1 MREDSPS
8 RISFFQAGRACS
20 FVKSEARWEVTSV
33 ALWGSKSNKVAHFKK
48 VPLFEGLTTRQ
59 VEQISRLADEI
70 EVREGKRLAAAGE
83 TGRELFII
91 VEGRAT
97 VETPRGRTVHLGRGD
112 FFGEMSLIDGAVRS
126 ATVTADG
133 PMKLLV
139 IGQREFWELL
149 NAAPSISKKIMSTLA
164 ARLRDSDAAYSKVP

>member
-1 MREDSPS
+1 VAS
-8 RISFFQAGRACS
+8 R
-20 FVKSEARWEVTSV
+20 
-33 ALWGSKSNKVAHFKK
+33 GSNSNKIALFKNI
-48 VPLFEGLTTRQ
+48 PLFDGLTSRQ
-59 VEQISRLADEI
+59 VEQISRLADEV

-97 VETPRGRTVHLGRGD
+97 VKTPRGRTVRLDRGD
-112 FFGEMSLIDGAVRS
+112 FFGEMSLLDGAVRS

-149 NAAPSISKKIMSTLA
+149 HTAPSISRKIMSTLA
-164 ARLRDSDAAYSKVP
+164 ARLRDADAAYSKVP